1 MKVGDL
7 VTWRGRIYMV
17 LKAEVDKNGVA
28 IIFNPR
34 TGNKSLLPKENLEE
48 VCK

>member
-1 MKVGDL
+1 MQVGDL
-7 VTWRGRIYMV
+7 VTWRGRIYIV

-28 IIFNPR
+28 IIFNPK
-34 TGNKSLLPKENLEE
+34 TSKKSLLPKDSLEV